1 MKNKL
6 KMFLRWA
13 FWFLICFVV
22 IYLFVFF
29 GGWKLFKS
37 RNPILIEVGIAI
49 PLSVFVFAGNEAAIE
64 LEKRVKA
71 LEERLNKLEN
81 KDLKG
86 DFNMFD
92 STVDD
97 VMAVYE
103 QLKDRYDLVLTT
115 TSALDE
121 GFTIDCPI
129 VVGKAHG
136 QIIELYE
143 DGGVF
148 VLEVMDAA
156 KTNGSHWHPNDV
168 ESAIDDIVKFMEG
181 KSDYKMCHFRK
192 V

>member
-156 KTNGSHWHPNDV
+156 KTKGSHWHPNDV
-168 ESAIDDIVKFMEG
+168 ESAIDDIVNFMEG

>member
-1 MKNKL
+1 M
-6 KMFLRWA
+6 
-13 FWFLICFVV
+13 

-37 RNPILIEVGIAI
+37 KNPILIEVGIAI

-64 LEKRVKA
+64 LEKRVK
-71 LEERLNKLEN
+71 
-81 KDLKG
+81 
-86 DFNMFD
+86 
-92 STVDD
+92 
-97 VMAVYE
+97 
-103 QLKDRYDLVLTT
+103 
-115 TSALDE
+115 ALDE

-156 KTNGSHWHPNDV
+156 KTKGSHWHPNDV
-168 ESAIDDIVKFMEG
+168 ESAIDDIVNFMEG

>member
-29 GGWKLFKS
+29 GGWKLFES
-37 RNPILIEVGIAI
+37 RNPILIVVGIAI
-49 PLSVFVFAGNEAAIE
+49 PLSVFVFAVNEAATE

-71 LEERLNKLEN
+71 LEERLNKLEDKN
-81 KDLKG
+81 LKEDLY
-86 DFNMFD
+86 MFD
-92 STVDD
+92 ITVDD
-97 VMAVYE
+97 VMKVYE

-156 KTNGSHWHPNDV
+156 KTKGSHWHPRDV
-168 ESAIDDIVKFMEG
+168 ECAIDDIVKFMEG
-181 KSDYKMCHFRK
+181 KSDYKMCYFRK

>member
-1 MKNKL
+1 ML
-6 KMFLRWA
+6 
-13 FWFLICFVV
+13 CCD
-22 IYLFVFF
+22 LFVC
-29 GGWKLFKS
+29 
-37 RNPILIEVGIAI
+37 
-49 PLSVFVFAGNEAAIE
+49 VFAGNEAAIE

-86 DFNMFD
+86 NFNMFD

-129 VVGKAHG
+129 AVNKRFSANNS
-136 QIIELYE
+136 
-143 DGGVF
+143 F
-148 VLEVMDAA
+148 
-156 KTNGSHWHPNDV
+156 HP
-168 ESAIDDIVKFMEG
+168 IRW
-181 KSDYKMCHFRK
+181 C
-192 V
+192 